1 MTESVVS
8 VFGTASTSTDPYS
21 DRIGND
27 GRAYLQDL
35 NILNAT
41 DSSAGEFRPTVQ
53 DLVRRQLKGQWRILR
68 KNVHEERSGP
78 RMSRYGP
85 VMEGNVGEGQTVQS
99 MDDRMPNQIWESTL
113 SHIGP
118 YSQIGSGMTDK
129 PTPPYRSQKG
139 SEDLSQSSSIYS
151 QQRLQSQ
158 YESYQRWDTTPS
170 CHSSGYSLRIHIPD
184 LLSDQ
189 PSPPPSSAAMYESSD
204 HASLT
209 DCTRFQSSIEGHP
222 GWGHF
227 FEASPALSS
236 CDISHLEK
244 ETMGNGPALNLSIS
258 RTHTSQSTDY
268 YGNNFVNLN
277 DSMNDSNTD
286 SI

>member
-1 MTESVVS
+1 MFRQPRRTFAHRREDRWRSLAGWEVGSSPRKTIGHPLTHRGTTGPLMAGPAPVVS

-35 NILNAT
+35 SILNAT
-41 DSSAGEFRPTVQ
+41 DSSADEFRPTVQ

-118 YSQIGSGMTDK
+118 YSQIGSGMTDE
-129 PTPPYRSQKG
+129 PPPPYRSQKG

-170 CHSSGYSLRIHIPD
+170 AILPAILYVYTSLIFY
-184 LLSDQ
+184 L
-189 PSPPPSSAAMYESSD
+189 
-204 HASLT
+204 
-209 DCTRFQSSIEGHP
+209 
-222 GWGHF
+222 
-227 FEASPALSS
+227 
-236 CDISHLEK
+236 ISHHRRLHPQQCMSHQI
-244 ETMGNGPALNLSIS
+244 TLL
-258 RTHTSQSTDY
+258 
-268 YGNNFVNLN
+268 
-277 DSMNDSNTD
+277 
-286 SI
+286 